1 MGVIEKKNYR
11 YEKGNV
17 LATKEPVRVPHIKL
31 KADEGIEPD
40 ISNSLQ
46 TWRVS
51 HKKTLLL
58 VTKKKTRISG
68 WNPIILSYL

>member
-1 MGVIEKKNYR
+1 MECSHDGLTHQLPQIKDTEECSTWELLKKNYR

-31 KADEGIEPD
+31 KADEGVGPD

-46 TWRVS
+46 T
-51 HKKTLLL
+51 
-58 VTKKKTRISG
+58 
-68 WNPIILSYL
+68 